1 MVYSRTK
8 NNKLK
13 EDVEKAI
20 KRISI
25 YVTDETRTLTSD
37 EAKLREYRDTLLTA
51 FNERYKY
58 IRKYDTSFKEETKT
72 VFAKAYDK
80 YVERTINCLSIL
92 GFSIDKPKKSF
103 DNFDTNSIIRIG
115 PPYGHTEEEKAEKKI
130 FQICTL
136 TPIQVDRGKVWRQ
149 KHRSRV
155 LKPLH

>member
-103 DNFDTNSIIRIG
+103 DNFDTNSIIRI
-115 PPYGHTEEEKAEKKI
+115 YRHTVILKKKK
-130 FQICTL
+130 L
-136 TPIQVDRGKVWRQ
+136 RK
-149 KHRSRV
+149 RSFKFV
-155 LKPLH
+155 P